1 MYGGI
6 TGIELWLS
14 WICRFE
20 GCLCLKPMDQLNQ
33 IHVNWEDQ
41 FVEFWFLIEESGVV
55 SWWPR
60 QIDILQCRVWDFET
74 ILCGGQMTTQISL
87 FWLTMNPFGF
97 FPHVTGLSLLATI
110 SIRDRNFLFWGI
122 LVEFCL
128 CLLDWLPASQFSAV
142 LVCSTLPQTLL

>member
-1 MYGGI
+1 MDIVFMSFLG
-6 TGIELWLS
+6 LSFRWLS
-14 WICRFE
+14 AKLLLIYSTIL
-20 GCLCLKPMDQLNQ
+20 GGS
-33 IHVNWEDQ
+33 
-41 FVEFWFLIEESGVV
+41 FVEYLIFFTEEPGMV

-74 ILCGGQMTTQISL
+74 ILCGGQMTTQISF

-97 FPHVTGLSLLATI
+97 FPHVTGLSLLSII